1 MLHVFVQLAWPPEA
15 LGDIMHALELLHE
28 YAGMRHGDIEKC
40 NLMSRYL
47 PVPVGQAAGVLID
60 LGNARTCH
68 DQKAFQVERLALC
81 NALERLPV
89 DISART
95 ALPPIDL

>member
-1 MLHVFVQLAWPPEA
+1 
-15 LGDIMHALELLHE
+15 
-28 YAGMRHGDIEKC
+28 
-40 NLMSRYL
+40 
-47 PVPVGQAAGVLID
+47 VLID

-68 DQKAFQVERLALC
+68 DQKAVQAERLALC